1 MTKVSKIFWWTLA
14 PPSVSCRTQSWPR
27 PPDRHSPAQME
38 KQFHLGEAS
47 HAPFP
52 SDCEPSFALSFSPPF
67 QSQFSEQ
74 IFLQNIA
81 SWLIPP
87 PVKFLMQKP
96 SHRSDPEIRPPPP
109 QKRRVRALP
118 LLCVTLPRPSAI
130 SLHNFRQWSAMDP
143 EHQSQPMVFRTPL
156 KPQADRFL
164 QKREDWIRKNSASLS
179 PNSENW
185 NRQALFAGQIRRGRR
200 RYTWYQNQT
209 VPGDHAAT
217 TAG

>member
-1 MTKVSKIFWWTLA
+1 MG
-14 PPSVSCRTQSWPR
+14 
-27 PPDRHSPAQME
+27 

-47 HAPFP
+47 HAPFL
-52 SDCEPSFALSFSPPF
+52 SGCGPSFALSFSPPF

-74 IFLQNIA
+74 IFLQNTA
-81 SWLIPP
+81 SWSIPP

-96 SHRSDPEIRPPPP
+96 SHHSDPEIRPPPP
-109 QKRRVRALP
+109 RKRRVRALP

-130 SLHNFRQWSAMDP
+130 SLHNFPQWSAMDP

-156 KPQADRFL
+156 KHQADRFL

-185 NRQALFAGQIRRGRR
+185 NRQASFAGQIHRGHR
-200 RYTWYQNQT
+200 RYTWYQN
-209 VPGDHAAT
+209 
-217 TAG
+217 